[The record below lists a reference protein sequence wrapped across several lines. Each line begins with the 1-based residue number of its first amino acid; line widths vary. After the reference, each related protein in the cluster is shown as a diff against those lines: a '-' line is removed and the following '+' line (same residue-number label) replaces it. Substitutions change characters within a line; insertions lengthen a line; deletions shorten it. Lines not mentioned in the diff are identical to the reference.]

1 MKPQTTPIKSA
12 EEVLNE
18 RPFLLIGIDKFYGHQ
33 TTINAMHNFASIQS
47 PDADNTERGEI
58 EDLAKSIDE
67 SGLKVTFGLQPK
79 HLEVISETLKKW
91 NTPIDIDGKSE
102 TPNMLYSQHFW
113 NDCAKQIGWCP
124 FTLSLYY
131 FNWVQSQKP
140 VHPTPPT
147 LLNELR
153 ENADTD
159 SAILDAL
166 STILQVG
173 ASMATNGISDEISEW
188 DLPKTTPIKAKR
200 KIVKEAEK
208 WNDVNRKRAIELKN
222 AYDVLSRSYHNR
234 PL

>member
-1 MKPQTTPIKSA
+1 MESKDEYIKILESQVRVQKAIVAKLKKKYNHVDNIIEDPTGQICDIVSNETP
-12 EEVLNE
+12 
-18 RPFLLIGIDKFYGHQ
+18 
-33 TTINAMHNFASIQS
+33 IQS
-47 PDADNTERGEI
+47 PDADNTERGGRPSIKDYFPESFGVMDILPIYESQPELFNYAKALDRYIDDI
-58 EDLAKSIDE
+58 E
-67 SGLKVTFGLQPK
+67 
-79 HLEVISETLKKW
+79 
-91 NTPIDIDGKSE
+91 N
-102 TPNMLYSQHFW
+102 
-113 NDCAKQIGWCP
+113 
-124 FTLSLYY
+124 
-131 FNWVQSQKP
+131 
-140 VHPTPPT
+140 PTPPT

-188 DLPKTTPIKAKR
+188 DLPKTTPIKSDR

>member
-1 MKPQTTPIKSA
+1 MESKDEYIKILESQVRVQKAIVAKLKKKYNHVDNIIEDPTGQIYDIVSNETP
-12 EEVLNE
+12 
-18 RPFLLIGIDKFYGHQ
+18 
-33 TTINAMHNFASIQS
+33 IQS

-58 EDLAKSIDE
+58 DPNEPQTKEWIEYFTIKANYLAENVGSGELWNRTEFRNKIIDV
-67 SGLKVTFGLQPK
+67 LTDVADK
-79 HLEVISETLKKW
+79 
-91 NTPIDIDGKSE
+91 
-102 TPNMLYSQHFW
+102 
-113 NDCAKQIGWCP
+113 
-124 FTLSLYY
+124 
-131 FNWVQSQKP
+131 VQSDSN
-140 VHPTPPT
+140 PTPPT

>member
-1 MKPQTTPIKSA
+1 MENRQTGYYWVVIDGEQAIAKWNNIGRIWKVEDMALPWEDSQFDSINETP
-12 EEVLNE
+12 
-18 RPFLLIGIDKFYGHQ
+18 
-33 TTINAMHNFASIQS
+33 IQS
-47 PDADNTERGEI
+47 PDADNTERGERPSIKDYFPESFGVMDILPIYESQPELFNYAKALDRYIDDI
-58 EDLAKSIDE
+58 E
-67 SGLKVTFGLQPK
+67 
-79 HLEVISETLKKW
+79 
-91 NTPIDIDGKSE
+91 N
-102 TPNMLYSQHFW
+102 
-113 NDCAKQIGWCP
+113 
-124 FTLSLYY
+124 
-131 FNWVQSQKP
+131 
-140 VHPTPPT
+140 PTPPT